1 MIRNSDM
8 TSKELLI
15 QEIETLP
22 PDLLREALDLIR
34 SIKVNYTQKE
44 LEPVQPELLVSD
56 YTKRQGDLE
65 QLTYRP
71 ASGRSILRH
80 AGTWEGDDFSE
91 CLQSV
96 YAARGKAKFDE
107 DNPFE

>member
-1 MIRNSDM
+1 M

-22 PDLLREALDLIR
+22 PELLTEALDLIR
-34 SIKVNYTQKE
+34 SIKLNYTKKE
-44 LEPVQPELLVSD
+44 LEPIPLTDSTETSSHQ
-56 YTKRQGDLE
+56 E

-80 AGTWEGDDFSE
+80 AGTWSGNDFEE

-96 YAARGKAKFDE
+96 YATRGKAKFDDE
-107 DNPFE
+107 NPFE

>member
-1 MIRNSDM
+1 M
-8 TSKELLI
+8 TKKKLLI

-22 PDLLREALDLIR
+22 EELVTEALDFIR
-34 SIKVNYTQKE
+34 SIKVNYTKNK
-44 LEPVQPELLVSD
+44 LEPVQQEFTHLTDS
-56 YTKRQGDLE
+56 TENTGDQE
-65 QLTYRP
+65 QFTYRP

-80 AGTWEGDDFSE
+80 AGTWEGDDFEE

-96 YAARGKAKFDE
+96 YATRGKAEFDN

>member
-1 MIRNSDM
+1 M
-8 TSKELLI
+8 TTKELLI

-22 PDLLREALDLIR
+22 PELLTKALDLIR
-34 SIKVNYTQKE
+34 SIKVNYTKKE
-44 LEPVQPELLVSD
+44 SEPVQQESISLTDS
-56 YTKRQGDLE
+56 TETSSEKE

-80 AGTWEGDDFSE
+80 AGTWEGDDFEE

-96 YAARGKAKFDE
+96 YATRGKAKFDE
-107 DNPFE
+107 ENPFE

>member
-1 MIRNSDM
+1 M

-22 PDLLREALDLIR
+22 SELLIEALDLIR
-34 SIKVNYTQKE
+34 SIKANHTKKE
-44 LEPVQPELLVSD
+44 LQPDKLEIPLSDSTKTDGVQ
-56 YTKRQGDLE
+56 E

-71 ASGRSILRH
+71 ASGLSILRH

-91 CLQSV
+91 CLQAV
-96 YAARGKAKFDE
+96 YASRGKAKFDDE
-107 DNPFE
+107 NPFE